1 MNPQPLEPFALTVR
15 QRLVL
20 EAVSARSQDIATLYE
35 DALRSLQESRRTLRF
50 YAPGHSVRLFM
61 HDMPQIFDL
70 PTLGSLPQLSAKI
83 QALDPIWR
91 AAHQSG
97 CRGDGGW
104 NGEID
109 SALGKLL
116 TALEDFFSWREEQL
130 PKKQQI
136 AEEVLRRSDPGPAAL
151 PADLFERRGKRW
163 LKLFGFFNSVAHSGS
178 TSIGEFQERLTEV
191 EDVVLSCLYRE
202 PSANFAAIDAILA
215 EEEAGA

>member
-1 MNPQPLEPFALTVR
+1 MSPQPPEPFALTVR

-35 DALRSLQESRRTLRF
+35 DALRFLQESRRTLRF

-70 PTLGSLPQLSAKI
+70 PTLGSLPQLSAKV

-91 AAHQSG
+91 AARQSG
-97 CRGDGGW
+97 CRVD
-104 NGEID
+104 
-109 SALGKLL
+109 
-116 TALEDFFSWREEQL
+116 
-130 PKKQQI
+130 
-136 AEEVLRRSDPGPAAL
+136 
-151 PADLFERRGKRW
+151 
-163 LKLFGFFNSVAHSGS
+163 GS
-178 TSIGEFQERLTEV
+178 TSLDEFLERLTEV
-191 EDVVLSCLYRE
+191 EDIVLSCLYRE